1 MERAVNFYMRQKRN
15 NYGTGNLLLEL
26 LPFKTWSKLKHELR
40 LTYLQRGDVLV
51 EPGRAP
57 HVFFPC
63 DAVIAKTVE
72 MQDGLSVEAGIV
84 GRDGMVPLCV
94 FLGLVRGPYRAV
106 VYVPGHAWCLSAT
119 AFRRLLPVS
128 PDLQF
133 VLMRFTAAF
142 LSQLSVLAACNQYH
156 SLLSRFSR
164 RLLMLS
170 RRLGTWQ
177 IPMTQAHAAQSLGVR
192 RMSIGEVIGQLEAEG
207 IIESRRGLLII
218 RRPKKLEQRACEC
231 YHRIEQAY
239 QTVNLQLPDCD

>member
-1 MERAVNFYMRQKRN
+1 MRRKHNSR
-15 NYGTGNLLLEL
+15 GTGNALLEL
-26 LPFKTWSKLKHELR
+26 LPAKTWSTLKNELR
-40 LTYLQRGDVLV
+40 LTYLRRGDVLV

-57 HVFFPC
+57 QVFFPC
-63 DAVIAKTVE
+63 GAVVGKVVA
-72 MQDGLSVEAGIV
+72 MQEGLSVEAGIV
-84 GRDGMVPLCV
+84 GRDGMVPLCL
-94 FLGLVRGPYRAV
+94 FLGLVVGPYRAV

-128 PDLQF
+128 PALQF

-142 LSQLSVLAACNQYH
+142 LAQLSVLAACNQYH

-164 RLLMLS
+164 RLLMVS
-170 RRLGTWQ
+170 RRLGTRQ
-177 IPMTQAHAAQSLGVR
+177 IPMTQAHVAQSLGVR
-192 RMSIGEVIGQLEAEG
+192 RMSIGEVVGQLEAEG

-239 QTVNLQLPDCD
+239 QTVNLQLPDYD